1 LCPLF
6 VASSILRAL
15 LKFLIGEGKKKIQRH
30 SRYVDLDAVV
40 DSLGEGNSSDLK
52 WVGHVENIKED
63 ASRG

>member
-1 LCPLF
+1 MPPVCSQQYF
-6 VASSILRAL
+6 ESTFKVFNRRR
-15 LKFLIGEGKKKIQRH
+15 KKKIQRH